1 MKKNILEFC
10 LSKDLGGLELFVGS
24 CYKYFK
30 TQTNCK
36 LIVEK
41 NSKLDLF
48 FKDENKF
55 YIKRNKFFPFI
66 PAFKLAKYIDKNNID
81 IIHFH
86 WTKDINIIVIAKML
100 SKKKPKII
108 QSRHMNITRFK
119 DDFYHRWLY
128 KNIHTIHAVTFQLKD
143 QLEKY
148 IPNDIRPNIEMVYLG
163 CEIKK
168 VDQKEVDKLRQ
179 LYNLNN
185 EFIIGIT
192 GRIEEQKGQYIV
204 IEALSKLRNLNIKL
218 MIVGLPM
225 DPKYLEELKNK
236 VLEYEIKDK
245 VIFTGFTK
253 KINEHMQ
260 LFDVD
265 ILATPN
271 ETFGLVLIE
280 AMANQVC
287 VISTNKGGPLEIID
301 NNQNGLLFDRTS
313 EDLKE
318 KIQLLYENR
327 TLKEYLAKEGR
338 KKVQKYFNKDIQ
350 LNKLY
355 KKVVE

>member
-1 MKKNILEFC
+1 
-10 LSKDLGGLELFVGS
+10 
-24 CYKYFK
+24 
-30 TQTNCK
+30 
-36 LIVEK
+36 
-41 NSKLDLF
+41 
-48 FKDENKF
+48 
-55 YIKRNKFFPFI
+55 
-66 PAFKLAKYIDKNNID
+66 
-81 IIHFH
+81 
-86 WTKDINIIVIAKML
+86 ML

-280 AMANQVC
+280 AMENQVC

-327 TLKEYLAKEGR
+327 SLKEYLAKEGR